1 VLAAWLHKTARYA
14 ALNALKIERRR
25 RIHERKAAEMAMELR
40 NNAPLLLEMEPA
52 LDEGIAR
59 LGETD
64 RAAIMLRFFEKR
76 SVADVGSALG
86 VSEDAAGM
94 RISRALEKLRTFF
107 YRRGVITSTAI
118 IGSAMLRNGV
128 QAAPAGLQAAIAGH
142 TARIA
147 GASAGAYGAAPL
159 VRGALRMMFW
169 EKVRVAAVVLVTM
182 TMAGGGGT
190 YLFHYLLTH
199 ATPAPPPHHVQ
210 APSEESSA

>member
-1 VLAAWLHKTARYA
+1 
-14 ALNALKIERRR
+14 
-25 RIHERKAAEMAMELR
+25 
-40 NNAPLLLEMEPA
+40 
-52 LDEGIAR
+52 
-59 LGETD
+59 
-64 RAAIMLRFFEKR
+64 MLRFFEKR

-94 RISRALEKLRTFF
+94 RISRALEKLRSFF
-107 YRRGVITSTAI
+107 SRRRVTVSTAA
-118 IGSAMLRNGV
+118 IGALMLHHGV
-128 QAAPAGLQAAIAGH
+128 QAAPAHLQAAIAGH

-169 EKVRVAAVVLVTM
+169 GKVRVAAVVLVTL

-199 ATPAPPPHHVQ
+199 ATPAAPPHHVQ
-210 APSEESSA
+210 APSEESSV